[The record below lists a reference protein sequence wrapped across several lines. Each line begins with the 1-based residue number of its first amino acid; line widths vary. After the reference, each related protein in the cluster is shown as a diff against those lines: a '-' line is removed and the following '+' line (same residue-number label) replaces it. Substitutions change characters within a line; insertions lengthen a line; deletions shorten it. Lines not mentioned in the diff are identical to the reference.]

1 MDAAPLSPDEFTAL
15 MARLGPFEPAPRLA
29 VAVSGGADSLA
40 LALLC
45 RNWVNAHGGTLLA
58 LTVDHRLRPE
68 SAAEAALTGQ
78 RLRAL
83 GIPHDILVWQG
94 EKPATGL
101 QEAAR
106 EARYRLLG
114 ERAAGAGIGHLLTAH
129 HREDQAETLLL
140 RLAHGSGPDG
150 LAGMSAMRML
160 RPGLRLL
167 RPLLT
172 VPKAALAATCATAGL
187 EWVED
192 PSNRSPAYARARL
205 RASAAVLESE
215 GLTSGRLATTA
226 RRMGEVR
233 AALEAV
239 ASALLDRAARLD
251 EAGFLSL
258 DPGLLREAPVEIA
271 RRALARCLAT
281 IGGESHP
288 PRFERLERLWA
299 EISSGLEAGRTLAGC
314 RIVPWRDR
322 LLLVREARA
331 CAPPL
336 PLAAGHQV
344 WWDRRVGLRLD
355 SGPPGLSVAA
365 LGVDGWQ
372 QVAPHVC
379 PARRSAIPQ
388 PARASLAA
396 ICADDG
402 NVLAV
407 PHLGFVREGV
417 SIVATP
423 RFLPATP
430 LGGTDFAVA

>member
-1 MDAAPLSPDEFTAL
+1 MDAAPLSPGEFAAL

-45 RNWVNAHGGTLLA
+45 RDWVNAQGGALLA

-68 SAAEAALTGQ
+68 SAAEATLTGQ
-78 RLRAL
+78 RLAAL
-83 GIPHDILVWQG
+83 GIAHDILVWQG
-94 EKPATGL
+94 EKPRSGL

-114 ERAAGAGIGHLLTAH
+114 ERAIGAGIGHLLAAH

-150 LAGMSAMRML
+150 LAGMSAMRL
-160 RPGLRLL
+160 LQPGLRLL

-172 VPKAALAATCATAGL
+172 VPRAALAATCAAAGL
-187 EWVED
+187 DWVED

-205 RASAAVLESE
+205 RASAAVLERE
-215 GLTSGRLATTA
+215 GLSSRCLATTA

-233 AALEAV
+233 AALETV
-239 ASALLDRAARLD
+239 TSTLLARAAVLN

-258 DPGLLREAPVEIA
+258 DPALLREAPVEIA
-271 RRALARCLAT
+271 RRALARALAT
-281 IGGESHP
+281 IGGAPHP

-299 EISSGLEAGRTLAGC
+299 EIATGLVAGRTLAGC
-314 RIVPWRDR
+314 RIVPGRDR

-336 PLAAGHQV
+336 PLTAGHEV

-365 LGVDGWQ
+365 LGEDGWR

-379 PARRSAIPQ
+379 PARRSAVPQ

-396 ICADDG
+396 IFADGGD
-402 NVLAV
+402 VLAV
-407 PHLGFVREGV
+407 PHLGFVREDV